1 LDLRFLLLLPLFSL
15 QLEQSKL
22 RQAQLFPAG
31 KMLSNASSGNNST
44 PPANFNLQDSSHNHQ
59 RVPYSDE
66 ESELFLSGH
75 QDKDV
80 AVESNQNLK
89 KASFWIAINII
100 ATVLI
105 VS

>member
-1 LDLRFLLLLPLFSL
+1 
-15 QLEQSKL
+15 
-22 RQAQLFPAG
+22 
-31 KMLSNASSGNNST
+31 MLSNISSGNNST
-44 PPANFNLQDSSHNHQ
+44 PPANFQLQDSSHNN
-59 RVPYSDE
+59 RSVPYSDE
-66 ESELFLSGH
+66 ESDSFLSEH

-80 AVESNQNLK
+80 RDLAVESNQSLK